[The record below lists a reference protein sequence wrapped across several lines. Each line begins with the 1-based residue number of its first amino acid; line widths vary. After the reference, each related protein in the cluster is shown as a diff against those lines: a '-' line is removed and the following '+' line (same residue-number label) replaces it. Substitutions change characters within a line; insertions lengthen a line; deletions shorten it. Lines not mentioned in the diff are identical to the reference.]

1 MFHSLATLLEFPL
14 LTTDG
19 EKRPIRSFLFD
30 DRSWLVRYLIVD
42 AGRWYAP
49 RKVVIPTSE
58 VDVADWNNRIVPAR
72 IALDRLFSSARAE
85 SVRPVSRQ
93 QQIAWNRE
101 FNWPDRDPYWCG
113 PAAAGREFRVNSKDD
128 PHLRRTNDLA
138 TYEIWGKDSCLG
150 MLEGFFLS
158 GGSWHIDYLLI
169 RSGHW
174 MFREKAVS
182 TLQVVSISWAQHRV
196 QVADH
201 PYQPGTRA
209 GLEN

>member
-19 EKRPIRSFLFD
+19 ERRPIRSFLFD

-49 RKVVIPTSE
+49 RRVVIPTSE
-58 VDVADWNNRIVPAR
+58 VQVPDWNNRIVPAR
-72 IALDRLFSSARAE
+72 ITLDHLLSNPKAE

-93 QQIAWNRE
+93 QQMAWNRE
-101 FNWPDRDPYWCG
+101 FHWPDRETYWCG
-113 PAAAGREFRVNSKDD
+113 PAASGREFRVEGKDD
-128 PHLRRTNDLA
+128 PHLRRTDDLA
-138 TYEIWGKDSCLG
+138 TYEIWGKDGCLG
-150 MLEGFFLS
+150 MLEGFFLR

-169 RSGHW
+169 RSGQW
-174 MFREKAVS
+174 TFREKAVS

-196 QVADH
+196 EVADRPH
-201 PYQPGTRA
+201 TLSKMTGM
-209 GLEN
+209 EN

>member
-14 LTTDG
+14 VTTDG

-58 VDVADWNNRIVPAR
+58 VQVPDWSSKIVPAR
-72 IALDRLFSSARAE
+72 VSLEKLISSPSAQ
-85 SVRPVSRQ
+85 SIRPVSRQ
-93 QQIAWNRE
+93 QQMAWNRE

-113 PAAAGREFRVNSKDD
+113 RAAAGREFRLDGKDD
-128 PHLRRTNDLA
+128 PHLRRTDDLA
-138 TYEIWGKDSCLG
+138 TYEIWGKDGCLG
-150 MLEGFFLS
+150 VLEGFYLRA
-158 GGSWHIDYLLI
+158 GSWHIDYLLI
-169 RSGHW
+169 RSGQW
-174 MFREKAVS
+174 TFREKAVS

-196 QVADH
+196 EVADRPH
-201 PYQPGTRA
+201 PPVNDA
-209 GLEN
+209 GVGS